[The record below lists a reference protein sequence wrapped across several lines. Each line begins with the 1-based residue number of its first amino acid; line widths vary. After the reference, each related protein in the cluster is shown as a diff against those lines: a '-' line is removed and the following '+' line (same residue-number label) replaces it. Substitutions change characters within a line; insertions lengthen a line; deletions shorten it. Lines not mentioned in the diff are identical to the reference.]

1 MSGVPVS
8 IKSKPAESVRS
19 SHTTEPVWVRVL
31 LTVIALTIV
40 AFVLVSLLIVI
51 FTESFSS
58 GWTGYVTALKD
69 PDAVASIWVTLTTA
83 AFVVPLNTVFGICA
97 AWAITKFEF
106 WGKSLLI
113 TLIDLPFS
121 VSPVV
126 SGLVW
131 VLLFSRHGYFA
142 PFIKAETLALAL
154 KLETFGDYLTLH
166 HMTKIGASLSN
177 SGQFL
182 ETHPLKIIN
191 TEIGI
196 VLATTFVTFPFVAR
210 ELIALMQSQ
219 GSEEEQAALV
229 LGANGWQIFTRITL
243 PNIKWGLI
251 TGILIC
257 NARAMGEFGAVNVVA
272 GMYYTIPLQVDNFN
286 SDNQLTSAFALASL
300 LAFLALVTIVVK
312 KIFEYVTE
320 RQSVQ
325 SE

>member
-1 MSGVPVS
+1 MSGAPIS
-8 IKSKPAESVRS
+8 TKAKATGSTRS
-19 SHTTEPVWVRVL
+19 NHTTEPLWVRAL
-31 LTVIALTIV
+31 LTVLALGIV
-40 AFVLVSLLIVI
+40 AFVLVSLLVVI
-51 FTESFSS
+51 FSEAFSS
-58 GWTGYVTALKD
+58 GWSGYVAALKD
-69 PDAVASIWVTLTTA
+69 PDSVSAIWVTVITA
-83 AFVVPLNTVFGICA
+83 AFVVPMNTVFGVCA

-131 VLLFSRHGYFA
+131 VLLFSRHGYFGDVL
-142 PFIKAETLALAL
+142 KA
-154 KLETFGDYLTLH
+154 H
-166 HMTKIGASLSN
+166 H
-177 SGQFL
+177 F
-182 ETHPLKIIN
+182 KIIN

-229 LGANGWQIFTRITL
+229 LGANGWQIFWRITL

-272 GMYYTIPLQVDNFN
+272 GVLYTIPLQVDNFN
-286 SDNQLTSAFALASL
+286 SDNNMTSAFALASL
-300 LAFLALVTIVVK
+300 LAFLALVTLIVK

-320 RQSVQ
+320 RQTVQ
-325 SE
+325 PE